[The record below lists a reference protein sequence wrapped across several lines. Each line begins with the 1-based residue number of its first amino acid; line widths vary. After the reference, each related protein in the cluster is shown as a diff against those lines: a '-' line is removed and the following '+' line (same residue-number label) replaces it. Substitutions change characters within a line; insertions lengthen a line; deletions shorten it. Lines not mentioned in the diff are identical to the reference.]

1 MLPLEFLVQPLE
13 LVVLA
18 GASSMEFGVHTASGA
33 AIRCKIK
40 HGDFP
45 SIFVCLPEGI
55 TPWNHR
61 PIFWQIQNWNIS
73 GTWMGIAFSEW
84 LNYYLVSSPLANL
97 DDTPINDQVYDK
109 LSKEVGKQSFEL
121 RTNRIV
127 RLDIDEG
134 W

>member
-1 MLPLEFLVQPLE
+1 MQPLE

-97 DDTPINDQVYDK
+97 DDIPLSMIKFMIYYQRK
-109 LSKEVGKQSFEL
+109 LGSNLSSYGQIEL
-121 RTNRIV
+121 
-127 RLDIDEG
+127 
-134 W
+134 